1 MQLAGVG
8 DQVGRIACAFIGMR
22 MCINGQREIFERDIT
37 GVCIDTTLLQRQ
49 RVGIAAGNGQ
59 LLVLKAKTFLQFDVP
74 QQINLGAIRCIAD
87 RFGQRCI
94 GFAIDRTHILIAACA
109 GRRVRWVLVE
119 IGDGVV
125 VCIRVGNSGVRGNAV
140 CGRPVCSRSTLHR
153 VRLSRAGSS
162 MGGGG
167 HNHRGL
173 FL

>member
-1 MQLAGVG
+1 M
-8 DQVGRIACAFIGMR
+8 RI
-22 MCINGQREIFERDIT
+22 NVQREILKRNVT
-37 GVCIDTTLLQRQ
+37 AACIDANPFQGQRA
-49 RVGIAAGNGQ
+49 VETVTENGQ
-59 LLVLKAKTFLQFDVP
+59 LLVLKAKTIRQFDVL
-74 QQINLGAIRCIAD
+74 QQLDLGAILCRSDCL
-87 RFGQRCI
+87 GQRCI
-94 GFAIDRTHILIAACA
+94 GLVTDRTHILIAACA

-119 IGDGVV
+119 IGDGF
-125 VCIRVGNSGVRGNAV
+125 VCIRVVNSGVLGNAV